1 VKLSKYIITLEENMN
16 SNKIAFL
23 FPGQGAQT
31 IGMAKE
37 LCENI
42 PECKE
47 VLDRSEEIL
56 NMPIKKL
63 MFEGPEELL
72 TETEN
77 AQPTILVASLIALKA
92 LEINGI
98 EADYTAGLSLGEYAA
113 LIYGGALSLED
124 GLLLVK
130 ERGRIMGSALPEGLG
145 KMAAILKLSD
155 EKLRELLDRAGQFGV
170 IEGANFNC
178 PGQVAVSGEN
188 KAIDEAVKIAKELGG
203 LGIPLKVSGPFHS
216 SLLEPASEEFFNTIK
231 TADFKEL
238 NKVVYSNVKGIP
250 YEREDDIKDLLK
262 NHIRTSV
269 LFERTINHMIES
281 GIDTFIEVGPGKALR
296 GFVKKINK
304 SATLLNVEDMES
316 LKNAINAVS
325 S

>member
-1 VKLSKYIITLEENMN
+1 MN
-16 SNKIAFL
+16 SSKTAFL
-23 FPGQGAQT
+23 FPGQGVQT

-47 VLDRSEEIL
+47 ILDRSEEIL
-56 NMPIKKL
+56 NMPIKKM
-63 MFEGPEELL
+63 MFEGPEEIL
-72 TETEN
+72 TATEN

-98 EADYTAGLSLGEYAA
+98 EAEYAAGLSLGEYAA
-113 LIYGGALSLED
+113 LIYGGALSLEE
-124 GLLLVK
+124 GLLLIK

-145 KMAAILKLSD
+145 KMAAVLKLND
-155 EKLRELLDRAGQFGV
+155 EKIQELLTRAGEFGIV
-170 IEGANFNC
+170 EGANFNC
-178 PGQVAVSGEN
+178 PGQVVISGEN

-231 TADFKEL
+231 NVDIKEL
-238 NKVVYSNVKGIP
+238 NKVVYSNVKGLP
-250 YEREDDIKDLLK
+250 YEKEDDVKELLK
-262 NHIRTSV
+262 RHIRTSV
-269 LFERTINHMIES
+269 LFEKTINHMIDS
-281 GIDTFIEVGPGKALR
+281 GVDTFIEVGPGKALR

-304 SATLLNVEDMES
+304 SASLLNVEDMDS
-316 LKNAINAVS
+316 LQNTIDKIKSNL
-325 S
+325 